1 MQYGAFP
8 TIGDIAQKSLIRS
21 DFGISVREATRLMNE
36 NNVSS
41 LVIEAGADR
50 FVFSVEDQLSYMRN
64 GGDSA
69 ALLNSFPLRRIASMP
84 SNERML
90 VLLEFM
96 ERSQQHYMGVTDESN
111 RLIGIV
117 TYTDIMTSIDPAI
130 LLEKKMIG
138 DLMMRIDTLMFT
150 PDWMLEDVIHH
161 FQKMEDSI
169 IVVEGMI
176 PVGIITTKDVFRILS
191 SGGNTERPL
200 REFMTGSVITIPT
213 TASINE
219 ALTQLKQ
226 YRIKRAI
233 VVSAEGYLL
242 GVITQSQLVGY
253 AYGSWIHILRNHTSE
268 LQELAEMLQVK
279 TRNVAV
285 LAVTDVLTGLGNQRL
300 LLQVIREECNR
311 IVRYHAASFS
321 LLIIGIDHFE
331 QINEVCGHM
340 VGDDVLKSIGKLLK
354 ETLRLTDLVV
364 RWDGEA
370 FAVMLCNTP
379 LANAVA
385 FSSRLTMLLG
395 NSVFSNK
402 CRVTVSIGVGEY
414 LNGEAEHELILRV
427 ENALS
432 RAQRLGHNR
441 VEQA

>member
-1 MQYGAFP
+1 
-8 TIGDIAQKSLIRS
+8 
-21 DFGISVREATRLMNE
+21 
-36 NNVSS
+36 
-41 LVIEAGADR
+41 
-50 FVFSVEDQLSYMRN
+50 
-64 GGDSA
+64 
-69 ALLNSFPLRRIASMP
+69 
-84 SNERML
+84 
-90 VLLEFM
+90 
-96 ERSQQHYMGVTDESN
+96 
-111 RLIGIV
+111 
-117 TYTDIMTSIDPAI
+117 MT
-130 LLEKKMIG
+130 
-138 DLMMRIDTLMFT
+138 
-150 PDWMLEDVIHH
+150 
-161 FQKMEDSI
+161 
-169 IVVEGMI
+169 

-219 ALTQLKQ
+219 ALVQLKH

-233 VVSAEGYLL
+233 VVSGEGYLL

-285 LAVTDVLTGLGNQRL
+285 LAVTDVLTGMGNQRL

-311 IVRYHAASFS
+311 IARYHAASFS
-321 LLIIGIDHFE
+321 LLIIGIDHFDR
-331 QINEVCGHM
+331 INQVCGHM
-340 VGDDVLKSIGKLLK
+340 VGDDVLKNIGKLLK
-354 ETLRLTDLVV
+354 DTLRLTDLVV
-364 RWDGEA
+364 RWSDEA

-379 LANAVA
+379 FANAVA
-385 FSSRLTMLLG
+385 FSSRLSVLMG
-395 NSVFSNK
+395 NCEFANQ

-414 LNGEAEHELILRV
+414 VSGEAEHEFILRV

-432 RAQRLGHNR
+432 RAQCQGCNR

>member
-1 MQYGAFP
+1 MRHGAFP
-8 TIGDIAQKSLIRS
+8 SIGDIAQKALIRS
-21 DFGISVREATRLMNE
+21 DFGISVREATRLMSE

-41 LVIEAGADR
+41 LMMEEGADR
-50 FVFSVEDQLSYMRN
+50 FVFSVEDLLCYLRN
-64 GGDSA
+64 GGDNA
-69 ALLNSFPLRRIASMP
+69 ALLSSFPLRRIACMP
-84 SNERML
+84 ANERML

-111 RLIGIV
+111 QLIGIV

-130 LLEKKMIG
+130 LLEKKLIG
-138 DLMMRIDTLMFT
+138 ELIMRIDTVMFT
-150 PDWMLEDVIHH
+150 PDWMLEDVIHL

-191 SGGNTERPL
+191 AGGSTERPL

-219 ALTQLKQ
+219 ALAQLKQ

-233 VVSAEGYLL
+233 VVGDQGHLL

-253 AYGSWIHILRNHTSE
+253 AYGSWMHILRNHTSE

-279 TRNVAV
+279 TRNVEV
-285 LAVTDVLTGLGNQRL
+285 LAVTDMLTGMGNQRL
-300 LLQVIREECNR
+300 LMQVMRDECNR
-311 IVRYHAASFS
+311 IARYHAASFS
-321 LLIIGIDHFE
+321 LLIIGIDHFDR
-331 QINEVCGHM
+331 INDVCGHM
-340 VGDDVLKSIGKLLK
+340 VGDEVLKKMGKILK
-354 ETLRLTDLVV
+354 ATLRLTDLVV
-364 RWDGEA
+364 RWNGEA

-385 FSSRLTMLLG
+385 FSSRLSILLADCEL
-395 NSVFSNK
+395 SNK
-402 CRVTVSIGVGEY
+402 CKATVSIGVGEY
-414 LNGEAEHELILRV
+414 LSGEAESELIQRV
-427 ENALS
+427 EHALS
-432 RAQRLGHNR
+432 RAQRLGCNR